1 MGIESSAAAFLI
13 ASKRVGVA
21 FDRSITIG
29 RQSVN
34 FGPASLRTSLKRAGL
49 QVSAERQ
56 QAIFE
61 GDGYAE
67 AFLSALGATSTDSL
81 DNSHYEAA
89 THVVDLNLPIDDTLK
104 CKFSAVID
112 SGSTE
117 HVFNYPQAIKNC
129 MEMVEIGG
137 HYLGIVPTT
146 NLSGHGFYQFSV
158 ELMYRIFS
166 SENGFETER
175 VYIAAQEP
183 GALWL
188 RAPDPASIGARVEY
202 QSSRPAYIYV
212 RARRTAVVPIFRKYP
227 QQSDY
232 VGYWQRE
239 LGDHIRRRGRK
250 AKMIQILAGG
260 LPDPV
265 KRLISRVLAAT
276 ASKRATLVNVDIFS
290 D

>member
-1 MGIESSAAAFLI
+1 MAIESSMAAFLI
-13 ASKRVGVA
+13 ASRQAGVA
-21 FDRSITIG
+21 YDRSVTIG

-49 QVSAERQ
+49 DVSVERQ
-56 QAIFE
+56 RAIFE

-67 AFLSALGATSTDSL
+67 AFLVALGATSTHSL

-89 THVVDLNLPIDDTLK
+89 THVVDLNLPIDDALK
-104 CKFSAVID
+104 CRFSAVVD

-129 MEMVEIGG
+129 MEMVEVGG

-188 RAPDPASIGARVEY
+188 KAPDPANIGARVEY
-202 QSSRPAYIYV
+202 QGSRPAYIYV
-212 RARRTAVVPIFRKYP
+212 RARRTAAVPIFRTYP

-232 VGYWQRE
+232 VGYWAGD

-250 AKMIQILAGG
+250 ATMIRTMIGG

-265 KRLISRVLAAT
+265 KRLSSRVLAAT
-276 ASKRATLVNVDIFS
+276 ASKNATLVNVDIFS